1 MKILVDENKR
11 IADMVKNCNKAR
23 EEEVKI
29 SVDKWLL
36 DEIIDILSSWGNP
49 NNVREA
55 RIQHVYYTIKEILV
69 GTTPGNHE
77 SVMAKNNT
85 NTSITPEETVE
96 FLIEITDT
104 LAAYLWNKK
113 EEVTTH
119 QYAKYLDELR
129 EKLEEYNK

>member
-1 MKILVDENKR
+1 MKISVDENRR
-11 IADMVKNCNKAR
+11 IAEMVKSGNKAR
-23 EEEVKI
+23 EEEAIKI

-49 NNVREA
+49 NNIREA
-55 RIQHVYYTIKEILV
+55 RVQHVYYTIKEILV
-69 GTTPGNHE
+69 GT
-77 SVMAKNNT
+77 SISKNNT
-85 NTSITPEETVE
+85 NTSITPQETVE

-119 QYAKYLDELR
+119 KYANYLDELR
-129 EKLEEYNK
+129 GKLEGYE